1 MKKVA
6 VYTGSRN
13 LYPHMVT
20 AAKSLVA
27 NSTVDE
33 VWFFIEDDEFP
44 MRLPKIV
51 KTMNVSPMLSR
62 FREDGPNW
70 KTQFTPVV
78 LMRACYCSLF
88 PDEDVVLQLD
98 VDTVCVD
105 NIDGIWD
112 TDLTGKWA
120 AMVQESQKWYRPYGG
135 DMDPEHKYWNAGV
148 CLQNLKRMREEN
160 AEQKMVDYL
169 NHHFVRYVDQD
180 AMNCLGHFAIADMP
194 LRYNEAICNGY
205 TAEPAIV
212 HYAGSKTWMNED
224 CMDAA
229 RLEYLKKYRDMSWKG
244 AMRLHENLTRRTDV

>member
-20 AAKSLVA
+20 AAKSVVA

-33 VWFFIEDDEFP
+33 VWFLIEDDTFP
-44 MRLPKIV
+44 ERLPKIV
-51 KTMNVSPMLSR
+51 KTMNVGDCKPFMTIS
-62 FREDGPNW
+62 PNW
-70 KTQFTPVV
+70 KTEFTPVV

-112 TDLTGKWA
+112 IDIEGKWA
-120 AMVQESQKWYRPYGG
+120 SMVRERQTWYRPYGG
-135 DMDPEHKYWNAGV
+135 DRDKEHKYWNAGV
-148 CLQNLKRMREEN
+148 CLQNLKQMRKDN
-160 AEQKMVDYL
+160 AERAMVTYL
-169 NHHFVRYVDQD
+169 NSTYVKFVDQD
-180 AMNCLGHFAIADMP
+180 ALNCFGHFGIVDMP

-205 TAEPAIV
+205 TTNPAIV
-212 HYAGSKTWMNED
+212 HYAGSKTWMNDD
-224 CMDAA
+224 CTDMA
-229 RLEYLKKYRDMSWKG
+229 RLEHLRTYRNMSWKE
-244 AMRLHENLTRRTDV
+244 AMRRHENLSRSSNV